1 MSGVVGVPGRERGH
15 VLLTT
20 VLVKVTKSQSTAW
33 MVMIQVLVDRGVP
46 GDHVLKAPPAHRY
59 GLKSV
64 A

>member
-1 MSGVVGVPGRERGH
+1 
-15 VLLTT
+15 
-20 VLVKVTKSQSTAW
+20 

-46 GDHVLKAPPAHRY
+46 GDHVLKAPPAPRY